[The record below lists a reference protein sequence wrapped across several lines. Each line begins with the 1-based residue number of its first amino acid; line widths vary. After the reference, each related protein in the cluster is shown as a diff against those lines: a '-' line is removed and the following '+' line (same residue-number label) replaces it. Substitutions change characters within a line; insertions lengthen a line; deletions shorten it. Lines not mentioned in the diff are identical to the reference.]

1 MILCQMNSLISRGSE
16 NGLRNTLYTLNSNG
30 FANTKKMK
38 DTMTMTIA
46 VPFPFLIKVESIKAN
61 EERKR
66 IGKSTCPTIGS
77 RLNR

>member
-1 MILCQMNSLISRGSE
+1 MNSLISLGSE
-16 NGLRNTLYTLNSNG
+16 NGLRKTLYTLYSSG
-30 FANTKKMK
+30 SANTKNIK

-61 EERKR
+61 EERKA

-77 RLNR
+77 KLKR